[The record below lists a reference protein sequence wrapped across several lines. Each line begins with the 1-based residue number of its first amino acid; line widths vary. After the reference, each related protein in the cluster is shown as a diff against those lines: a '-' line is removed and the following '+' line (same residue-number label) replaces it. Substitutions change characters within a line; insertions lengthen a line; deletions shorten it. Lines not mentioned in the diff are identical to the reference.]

1 MSTKEEKKIVDAAP
15 EDVKIT
21 DADTENKKEETKGE
35 EKPEET
41 KKEETKE
48 EKKPWWKRA
57 LYPAGII
64 VAAIGGGAL
73 GFLVGG
79 KAGFAKGK
87 KSIESLPGPGGFGD
101 TTSEFHVGSDDA
113 FGSSDE
119 SFGGFDTD
127 NDVTGTF

>member
-1 MSTKEEKKIVDAAP
+1 MSKEEKKVVDATP

-21 DADTENKKEETKGE
+21 DAEETKEEKKGE
-35 EKPEET
+35 EKPEEA

-48 EKKPWWKRA
+48 AKVPWWKKA

-73 GFLVGG
+73 GFFMGG

-101 TTSEFHVGSDDA
+101 STSEFHVGSDDA

-119 SFGGFDTD
+119 SFGGFGD
-127 NDVTGTF
+127 DVTTGTGTF